1 MGGNVFKGKT
11 RRLDKAAYEQVAA
24 HAAAALRELYPSS
37 KVSVIPSYGAKCD
50 FGDLD
55 VLISDEG
62 LKSQE
67 DYENLKRMTQEH
79 FGAVGWERN
88 GPVASVDYHK
98 PPLNDEL
105 GFQVDLIKQDARTYE
120 YGLAY
125 FSFNDLGNLL
135 GRIAHAMGVSHR
147 HDGLYWYFRDS
158 TYLFKEIE
166 LTIDPAKTLT
176 FLGLPPERFA
186 QGFDTL
192 EDIFRYVSSSEFFRP
207 EIYLLHNRNHVG
219 RIRDKKRK
227 TYMAFIDWC
236 KTNCTTATAP
246 LPADKSVWFERIQ
259 QFFPHFEDEHREALR
274 QFNENRAV
282 KEKFNGQLVSEIT
295 GLTGPELGTLMRR
308 IRASFGNDKALI
320 DFMLNSSNSVIR
332 ELVVSY
338 AKQTG

>member
-176 FLGLPPERFA
+176 FLGLPQSF
-186 QGFDTL
+186 TML
-192 EDIFRYVSSSEFFRP
+192 V
-207 EIYLLHNRNHVG
+207 
-219 RIRDKKRK
+219 
-227 TYMAFIDWC
+227 
-236 KTNCTTATAP
+236 
-246 LPADKSVWFERIQ
+246 FEMW
-259 QFFPHFEDEHREALR
+259 
-274 QFNENRAV
+274 
-282 KEKFNGQLVSEIT
+282 KEL
-295 GLTGPELGTLMRR
+295 
-308 IRASFGNDKALI
+308 
-320 DFMLNSSNSVIR
+320 LNSLEPDALVRRKRRRGGGAVRLAPVNKCHVSFAFFVPDSPNMISVMKEINLWPEKLR
-332 ELVVSY
+332 GADI
-338 AKQTG
+338 AKDIL